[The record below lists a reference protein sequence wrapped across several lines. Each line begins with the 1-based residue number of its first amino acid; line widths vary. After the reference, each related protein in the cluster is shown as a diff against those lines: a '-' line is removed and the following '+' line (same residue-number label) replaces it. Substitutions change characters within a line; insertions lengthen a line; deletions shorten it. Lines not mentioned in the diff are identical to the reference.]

1 MFINLIYVYACIQCI
16 KNASDIKFTL
26 SFQTHQHNFHVD
38 KFSFLGKY
46 IKFTLIHTTIDD

>member
-1 MFINLIYVYACIQCI
+1 MFINLIYVYTYIQCI
-16 KNASDIKFTL
+16 KNASDIKFTF